1 MGGRGRCGG
10 LGGGRGTEGVGVYV
24 GRGGIYIGGVG
35 VYRGGEG
42 GSITVEEEEK

>member
-1 MGGRGRCGG
+1 M
-10 LGGGRGTEGVGVYV
+10 